1 MKEILDFI
9 ADLQVNNNREWFA
22 ANKERYLKVKEQVE
36 ALAATLIAM
45 VAELDPAAARLRV
58 SDCTYRIYR
67 DTRFSHDKTP
77 YKNHIGIF
85 VNPPKGKKGLT
96 CGWYL
101 HLEPGNCM
109 VAAGTICHPTP
120 VQRAI
125 RQDIFDNIEEYRE
138 IVESPE
144 FRRYFPTVGENPL
157 KTAPKGFPKDWEWI
171 DYLRPRDFVATCQ
184 LADAD
189 VCAPGFLEWLRPCF
203 LQIARFNRFINYSI
217 EPFDE

>member
-9 ADLQVNNNREWFA
+9 ADLQANNNREWFA
-22 ANKERYLKVKEQVE
+22 ANKERYLKVKGQVE
-36 ALAATLIAM
+36 ALATTLIAM
-45 VAELDPAAARLRV
+45 VAELEPTAARLRV
-58 SDCTYRIYR
+58 ADCTYRIYR

-138 IVESPE
+138 IVESSE

-157 KTAPKGFPKDWEWI
+157 KTVPKGFPKDWEWI
-171 DYLRPRDFVATCQ
+171 DYLRPRDFVATCR
-184 LADAD
+184 LTDKEMCD
-189 VCAPGFLEWLRPCF
+189 SGFLEWLRPCF
-203 LQIARFNRFINYSI
+203 AQMARFNRFINYSI